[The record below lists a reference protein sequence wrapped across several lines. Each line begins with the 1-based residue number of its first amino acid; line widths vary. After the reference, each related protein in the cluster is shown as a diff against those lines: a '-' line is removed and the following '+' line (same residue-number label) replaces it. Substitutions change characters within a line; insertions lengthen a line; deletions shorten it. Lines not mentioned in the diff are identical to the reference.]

1 MRPKEMI
8 RQAQGKAVSL
18 EHNVA
23 IAKKDRGA
31 TTPRGPRENHG
42 CSTPRAPGCGSAAA
56 GGRQRRAV
64 ASGSPRCREPGLRPG
79 SWRRR
84 LLRWGAA
91 GQTLLQ
97 ALAALQAAG
106 FEAKGLA
113 DHAEHD
119 MWFFGGDGPSGTL
132 GRCVLHVVREGNAFV
147 KHSLDFVCYVSHPK
161 HRDAF
166 DAYAAVKLEGAR
178 LALDGEEGQKLSEY
192 KRRKHAVCM
201 EVMTK
206 ANAWGAAGGG
216 AHQKPVAR

>member
-1 MRPKEMI
+1 MASGDDGAEAEVLMLGAYPFYTTQPTAAMDDVYARNEEKV
-8 RQAQGKAVSL
+8 RQALGDGSLQG
-18 EHNVA
+18 
-23 IAKKDRGA
+23 
-31 TTPRGPRENHG
+31 
-42 CSTPRAPGCGSAAA
+42 
-56 GGRQRRAV
+56 
-64 ASGSPRCREPGLRPG
+64 
-79 SWRRR
+79 R
-84 LLRWGAA
+84 LLAIHRIGSSAINGLPGTPVVDMLAVTREWPPDAA
-91 GQTLLQ
+91 Q
-97 ALAALQAAG
+97 LAALQAAG

-113 DHAEHD
+113 DHAEDD

-216 AHQKPVAR
+216 VPVTFSGCRD